1 MGMKFIPI
9 RESNK
14 KIKGNNDMKK
24 SIVAC
29 GLIGLL
35 LIGCENKEAEVVEQ
49 QVETVIEKPSDK
61 VELPSEKNFELL
73 MVTKFGD
80 ILVAGNNED
89 ISVTYEIDQDT
100 KTIYVY
106 EDVKEIEDL
115 TIGVINYPNNL
126 LSSWQEV
133 VNSFINTSNSFQE
146 MLDEYVDGWT
156 LVMAFGDNETD
167 TWYVLTTKGT
177 LVTDIV
183 SEFVEKQKG
192 TQI

>member
-1 MGMKFIPI
+1 MGMNFIPI
-9 RESNK
+9 HESNK
-14 KIKGNNDMKK
+14 NKGDVNMRK
-24 SIVAC
+24 SVIAC

-35 LIGCENKEAEVVEQ
+35 LIGCENKETEVVEQ

-80 ILVAGNNED
+80 ILVSANNED

-106 EDVKEIEDL
+106 EDVKGIEDL
-115 TIGVINYPNNL
+115 TTGVISYPNDL
-126 LSSWQEV
+126 LSSWQGLV
-133 VNSFINTSNSFQE
+133 DSFISTSSSFQE
-146 MLDEYVDGWT
+146 TLDEYVDGWT
-156 LVMAFGDNETD
+156 LVMAFGDKETD
-167 TWYVLTTKGT
+167 TWYVLTLEGT
-177 LVTDIV
+177 LVTDVV

>member
-1 MGMKFIPI
+1 M
-9 RESNK
+9 R
-14 KIKGNNDMKK
+14 K
-24 SIVAC
+24 SIIAC

-35 LIGCENKEAEVVEQ
+35 LVGCETNKTEVVEQ

-80 ILVAGNNED
+80 ILVSANNED

-100 KTIYVY
+100 KTLYVY
-106 EDVKEIEDL
+106 EDVKGIEDL
-115 TIGVINYPNNL
+115 TTGIISYPSDL
-126 LSSWQEV
+126 LSSWQELV
-133 VNSFINTSNSFQE
+133 DSFISTSSSFQE

-156 LVMAFGDNETD
+156 LVMAFGDDETD
-167 TWYVLTTKGT
+167 TWYVLTMEGT
-177 LVTDIV
+177 LVTDVV

>member
-1 MGMKFIPI
+1 MGMKFMPI
-9 RESNK
+9 HESNK
-14 KIKGNNDMKK
+14 KIKGNDNMKK

-35 LIGCENKEAEVVEQ
+35 LIGCESKEAEVIEQ

-80 ILVAGNNED
+80 ILVSGNNED

-106 EDVKEIEDL
+106 EDVKGIKDL
-115 TIGVINYPNNL
+115 TTGVISYPSDL
-126 LSSWQEV
+126 LSSWQELV
-133 VNSFINTSNSFQE
+133 DSCINTSVSFQE

-156 LVMAFGDNETD
+156 LVMAFGDEETD
-167 TWYVLTTKGT
+167 TWYVLTVEGT
-177 LVTDIV
+177 LVTDVV

>member
-1 MGMKFIPI
+1 
-9 RESNK
+9 
-14 KIKGNNDMKK
+14 MKK

-80 ILVAGNNED
+80 ILVSNNNED

-100 KTIYVY
+100 KTIHVF
-106 EDVKEIEDL
+106 EDVRGIEELVAGTLAFPDDL
-115 TIGVINYPNNL
+115 MTDWNKLV
-126 LSSWQEV
+126 SAFV
-133 VNSFINTSNSFQE
+133 DTSVSFQE
-146 MLDEYVDGWT
+146 MLDTYVDGWT
-156 LVMAFGDNETD
+156 LVMIFGDSESDN
-167 TWYVLTTKGT
+167 WYVMTMEGELIFDNVGGFSF
-177 LVTDIV
+177 I
-183 SEFVEKQKG
+183 EK
-192 TQI
+192 

>member
-1 MGMKFIPI
+1 M
-9 RESNK
+9 R
-14 KIKGNNDMKK
+14 K
-24 SIVAC
+24 SIIAC

-35 LIGCENKEAEVVEQ
+35 LVGCETNKTEVVEQ

-80 ILVAGNNED
+80 ILVSANNED

-106 EDVKEIEDL
+106 EDVKGIEDL
-115 TIGVINYPNNL
+115 TTGVISYPNDL
-126 LSSWQEV
+126 LSSWQGV
-133 VNSFINTSNSFQE
+133 VDSFINTSSSFQE

-156 LVMAFGDNETD
+156 LVMAFGDDETD
-167 TWYVLTTKGT
+167 TWYVLTMEGT
-177 LVTDIV
+177 LVTDVV

>member
-1 MGMKFIPI
+1 
-9 RESNK
+9 
-14 KIKGNNDMKK
+14 
-24 SIVAC
+24 
-29 GLIGLL
+29 
-35 LIGCENKEAEVVEQ
+35 
-49 QVETVIEKPSDK
+49 
-61 VELPSEKNFELL
+61 

-80 ILVAGNNED
+80 ILVSGNNED

>member
-1 MGMKFIPI
+1 M
-9 RESNK
+9 R
-14 KIKGNNDMKK
+14 K
-24 SIVAC
+24 SIIAC

-35 LIGCENKEAEVVEQ
+35 LVGCETNKTEVVEQ

-80 ILVAGNNED
+80 ILVSCNNED

-106 EDVKEIEDL
+106 EDVKGIEDL
-115 TIGVINYPNNL
+115 TTGVISYPNDL
-126 LSSWQEV
+126 LSSWQGLV
-133 VNSFINTSNSFQE
+133 DSFISTSSSFQE
-146 MLDEYVDGWT
+146 TLDEYVDGWT
-156 LVMAFGDNETD
+156 LVMAFGDKETD
-167 TWYVLTTKGT
+167 TWYVLTLEGT
-177 LVTDIV
+177 LVTDVV

>member
-1 MGMKFIPI
+1 MGMEFIPI
-9 RESNK
+9 HELNK
-14 KIKGNNDMKK
+14 KIKGNDDMKK

-49 QVETVIEKPSDK
+49 QVETVVEKPSDK

-156 LVMAFGDNETD
+156 LVMTFGDNETD
-167 TWYVLTTKGT
+167 TWYVLTTRGI
-177 LVTDIV
+177 LVTDVV